1 MTDETIADYPDPTL
15 PLKIE
20 QMQMWYNCINEIFAT
35 PSEKRQGVYGQK
47 ITKKDLIHERQQVLN
62 WLRKNEKH
70 LQDSKQ

>member
-1 MTDETIADYPDPTL
+1 MTDETIADYPDTTL

-20 QMQMWYNCINEIFAT
+20 QMQMWYERINEIFAT

-70 LQDSKQ
+70 LHDSNQ